1 MLSKIKSFLKD
12 SAIYSISNAAYKG
25 MGVITLPIYSKYL
38 TLSQFGIFV
47 ILDPIIT
54 ILAELLTAGQTN
66 SILYFAKATETEQK
80 RKRVFFTITVLVA
93 SLNLLFILLAH
104 VWGNGVL
111 QAIDQSGDVT
121 GYLLFIIY
129 ISVFRSVNNL
139 FLNKLRADEN
149 SIAFTIITLIK
160 IASFVLAIIVL
171 VAFYKFGVSGIMY
184 AYLISELL
192 IFIILAIK
200 MFSHFQFEFHSG
212 IASESLKFGFPL
224 IFSAVGIMLLN
235 LSDRFLLNHFIDK
248 ASVGLYDF
256 GYRIAGIL
264 NMFLIMPF
272 NLTLMPSVYNVYE
285 TPGYE
290 RYYSK
295 LMTYL
300 CFITVWAGLAI
311 SLMSEELVRLFA
323 LNSDYNNAFIVVPI
337 IILAYIFS
345 ATRNVASIG
354 LLVKK
359 KTSYIALLTLS
370 MAILNILLNIYLI
383 PVYGLIAAAYT
394 TLFSYFIFHIITELI
409 SRKQLDIK
417 YETGKLVM
425 LFALAIILYLTA
437 INLLSGVSLFSF
449 VVKILL
455 VGIFPLLLKPLKFYE
470 EIEIATLKKIFKN
483 IANYSEV
490 KRMIYN
496 LLLQRRNDEK

>member
-1 MLSKIKSFLKD
+1 
-12 SAIYSISNAAYKG
+12 
-25 MGVITLPIYSKYL
+25 
-38 TLSQFGIFV
+38 
-47 ILDPIIT
+47 
-54 ILAELLTAGQTN
+54 
-66 SILYFAKATETEQK
+66 
-80 RKRVFFTITVLVA
+80 
-93 SLNLLFILLAH
+93 
-104 VWGNGVL
+104 
-111 QAIDQSGDVT
+111 
-121 GYLLFIIY
+121 
-129 ISVFRSVNNL
+129 
-139 FLNKLRADEN
+139 
-149 SIAFTIITLIK
+149 
-160 IASFVLAIIVL
+160 
-171 VAFYKFGVSGIMY
+171 
-184 AYLISELL
+184 
-192 IFIILAIK
+192 
-200 MFSHFQFEFHSG
+200 
-212 IASESLKFGFPL
+212 
-224 IFSAVGIMLLN
+224 MLLN

-323 LNSDYNNAFIVVPI
+323 LNSDYNNAFVVVPI

-383 PVYGLIAAAYT
+383 PKYGFITAAYT
-394 TLFSYFIFHIITELI
+394 TLFSYFVFHIVTEVI
-409 SRKQLDIK
+409 SRKYLDIK
-417 YETGKLVM
+417 YETGKLLV
-425 LFALAIILYLTA
+425 LFSLAIILYLFA
-437 INLLSGVSLFSF
+437 VNILNGISLFSF
-449 VVKILL
+449 IVKIILI
-455 VGIFPLLLKPLKFYE
+455 GIFPLLLQPLKFYE
-470 EIEIATLKKIFKN
+470 EIELATLKKIFNN
-483 IANYSEV
+483 ISNYSEI
-490 KRMIYN
+490 KRMISN
-496 LLLQRRNDEK
+496 LLSQRHNGEK

>member
-1 MLSKIKSFLKD
+1 MLGKIKNFLKD
-12 SAIYSISNAAYKG
+12 SAIYSVSNAAYKG

-54 ILAELLTAGQTN
+54 ILAELLSAGQTN
-66 SILYFAKATETEQK
+66 SILYFAKATEEVSK
-80 RKRVFFTITVLVA
+80 RKKVFFTITILVV
-93 SLNLLFILLAH
+93 SINLLFIVLAH
-104 VWGNGVL
+104 IWGNGVL
-111 QAIDQSGDVT
+111 LAIDQSGDIT

-171 VAFYKFGVSGIMY
+171 VAFYSFGISGILY
-184 AYLISELL
+184 AYLFSELL
-192 IFIILAIK
+192 IFIILAFK

-212 IASESLKFGFPL
+212 IATESLKFGFPL
-224 IFSAVGIMLLN
+224 IFSAIGIMLLN

-248 ASVGLYDF
+248 SSVGLYDF

-272 NLTLMPSVYNVYE
+272 NLTLMPSVYNVYN

-323 LNSDYNNAFIVVPI
+323 LNSDYNNAYMVVPI

-359 KTSYIALLTLS
+359 KTTYIALLTLS
-370 MAILNILLNIYLI
+370 MAILNIVLNIYLI
-383 PVYGLIAAAYT
+383 PRYGFITAAYT
-394 TLFSYFIFHIITELI
+394 TLFSYFVFHLVTELI
-409 SRKQLDIK
+409 SRKYLDIK
-417 YETGKLVM
+417 YETGKLLM
-425 LFALAIILYLTA
+425 LFALAIIVYLFA
-437 INLLSGVSLFSF
+437 VNILNGVSIFSF
-449 VVKILL
+449 IVKLILIG
-455 VGIFPLLLKPLKFYE
+455 VFPLLLLPVKFYE
-470 EIEIATLKKIFKN
+470 EIEIATLKKIFNN
-483 IANYSEV
+483 ISNFSEI
-490 KRMIYN
+490 KRMISD
-496 LLLQRRNDEK
+496 LLSQRQNGEK

>member
-1 MLSKIKSFLKD
+1 MLGKIKNFLKD
-12 SAIYSISNAAYKG
+12 SVIYSVSNAAYKG

-54 ILAELLTAGQTN
+54 ILAELLSAGQTN
-66 SILYFAKATETEQK
+66 SILYFAKATEEESK
-80 RKRVFFTITVLVA
+80 RKKVFFTIAVLVV
-93 SLNLLFILLAH
+93 SINLLFILLAH
-104 VWGNGVL
+104 VWGNGAL
-111 QAIDQSGDVT
+111 LAIDQSGDIT

-160 IASFVLAIIVL
+160 IVSFVLAIIVL
-171 VAFYKFGVSGIMY
+171 VAFFSFGVSGIMY

-192 IFIILAIK
+192 IFIILAFK
-200 MFSHFQFEFHSG
+200 MFSHFQFEFHRG
-212 IASESLKFGFPL
+212 IAAESLKFGFPL
-224 IFSAVGIMLLN
+224 IFSAIGIMLLN

-311 SLMSEELVRLFA
+311 SLMSEELVRIFA
-323 LNSDYNNAFIVVPI
+323 LNSDYNNAFVVVPI

-370 MAILNILLNIYLI
+370 MAILNIVLNLYLI
-383 PVYGLIAAAYT
+383 PKYGFITAAYT
-394 TLFSYFIFHIITELI
+394 TLFSYFVFHIATEVI
-409 SRKQLDIK
+409 SRKYLDIK
-417 YETGKLVM
+417 YETGKLLL
-425 LFALAIILYLTA
+425 LFSLAIILYLFA
-437 INLLSGVSLFSF
+437 VNILNGISLISF
-449 VVKILL
+449 IVKIILI
-455 VGIFPLLLKPLKFYE
+455 GIFPFLLRPLKFYE
-470 EIEIATLKKIFKN
+470 DIEITTLKKIFNN
-483 IANYSEV
+483 ISNFSEI
-490 KRMIYN
+490 KRMVSD
-496 LLLQRRNDEK
+496 LLSQRHNGEK